1 MARYA
6 QIDIAF
12 ADEGRYIGR
21 REEDAVIMIFSLVY
35 TYGSQRAEA
44 SRVRWLTRE
53 NGGTERELNVETYS
67 AMWWFCTR
75 QTSSRLGRWN

>member
-35 TYGSQRAEA
+35 TYGSRRNRSFARALADAGEW
-44 SRVRWLTRE
+44 RDGV
-53 NGGTERELNVETYS
+53 GVE
-67 AMWWFCTR
+67 CGDV
-75 QTSSRLGRWN
+75 QCDVVVLH

>member
-35 TYGSQRAEA
+35 TYGSRRNRCFARALADTGEWRDGA
-44 SRVRWLTRE
+44 
-53 NGGTERELNVETYS
+53 GVE
-67 AMWWFCTR
+67 CGDV
-75 QTSSRLGRWN
+75 QCDVVVLH

>member
-1 MARYA
+1 VARYA

-35 TYGSQRAEA
+35 TYGSRRNRSFARALADAGEWRDRA
-44 SRVRWLTRE
+44 
-53 NGGTERELNVETYS
+53 GVE
-67 AMWWFCTR
+67 CGDV
-75 QTSSRLGRWN
+75 QCDVVVLH